1 MTLRFRHLRP
11 RQAVIALLACLA
23 SLGAAAPA
31 AWADKADQLLL
42 EACRTGTVSG
52 KYSQSDYRKAIS
64 RIPADSDQYT
74 DCRDVLRRAQLA
86 AASGRDPGSGG
97 GAGAGG
103 GGGGPAI
110 DPATGIRADPLTSA
124 TDEERA
130 EVASVAKGRGAGFAL
145 AGKPIKPGEPGSLA
159 GSTMPP
165 NLIVFVALVA
175 LLALGSA
182 GWTITSRVRARRPTT

>member
-1 MTLRFRHLRP
+1 MIRRLRP
-11 RQAVIALLACLA
+11 STALRALTPLLLCVVA
-23 SLGAAAPA
+23 LGGAAPA

-86 AASGRDPGSGG
+86 AAGGGGGSSSGG
-97 GAGAGG
+97 GGG
-103 GGGGPAI
+103 GGGTGGPAI
-110 DPATGIRADPLTSA
+110 DPATGIRADPLSSA
-124 TDEERA
+124 TPEERA
-130 EVASVAKGRGAGFAL
+130 EVASVAKGGGAGFAL

-159 GSTMPP
+159 GSTMPS
-165 NLIVFVALVA
+165 NLIVLVVLVA
-175 LLALGSA
+175 LLALGSSA
-182 GWTITSRVRARRPTT
+182 WTVTTRVRARRLTT